1 MKATIK
7 KTNLTPEQIE
17 LNNDKK
23 ELSKLTKMIEKA
35 PTKKELNQVSKIE
48 TLEEIKTI
56 NLLSENINYNFEM
69 YLNNKNLI
77 KELQSKNNIIISD
90 IFKEVGL
97 LMVNFK
103 KELDSNITN
112 FRHIE
117 FNKKSL
123 IVILRNKLEN
133 KLSKE
138 LFNIYSTVLDYMNF
152 NLTIQLDTVK
162 YNQLKTI
169 VSAYSMQVSQD
180 KYFVN
185 ITKNRIAK
193 LKTKEDYNN
202 FLKEISSIKS
212 LIKKDKLIAEYLETS
227 NKKESKLTL
236 KKVA

>member
-1 MKATIK
+1 MNAT
-7 KTNLTPEQIE
+7 TETLTKETLKE
-17 LNNDKK
+17 DKK
-23 ELSKLTKMIEKA
+23 SLSKLTKI
-35 PTKKELNQVSKIE
+35 KELKEVNKIE

-69 YLNNKNLI
+69 YLNNKNTI
-77 KELQSKNNIIISD
+77 KELQSKNSIIISD
-90 IFKEVGL
+90 IFKEVSL

-112 FRHIE
+112 YKHIE

-152 NLTIQLDTVK
+152 NLTIQLDLIS

-169 VSAYSMQVSQD
+169 VGAYSNQVKQD

-193 LKTKEDYNN
+193 LKTKEEYNN
-202 FLKEISSIKS
+202 FLKEISSIKAT
-212 LIKKDKLIAEYLETS
+212 IKKDKLIEEYLQNAKKETS
-227 NKKESKLTL
+227 KK
-236 KKVA
+236 AA